1 MSLTRSLATISGI
14 GAVLFFCTTALA
26 GVEQGSPTDS
36 LNTDDGL
43 GLDTSALVQDVDVQ
57 PSSDVKQLSELL
69 QRRVE
74 TAQAMHAGDEEV
86 SEPVGDDF

>member
-1 MSLTRSLATISGI
+1 MSLIRSLATISGI

-36 LNTDDGL
+36 LGTDEGL
-43 GLDTSALVQDVDVQ
+43 GLDTSALVQDIDAQ
-57 PSSDVKQLSELL
+57 PSSDVKRLSEFL
-69 QRRVE
+69 QHKVE
-74 TAQAMHAGDEEV
+74 TAQAMQVGDEEV